1 MMYPNPIFG
10 CEDVEP
16 YGFASLMDLYENNFI
31 RFKKLAPDLSGLDEN
46 SVSHVA
52 GCLGLHLSVLE
63 RSRFTT
69 TLLLTYHFD
78 EAGETVPEPNLKLRI
93 YHDAGLVEVLGG
105 HLKHGRVK
113 LDHPPAD
120 ARRQKWRLNRFLYRW
135 LAYCLYQGHHFPAV
149 VSRRIRAVDI
159 TGLTV

>member
-1 MMYPNPIFG
+1 
-10 CEDVEP
+10 V
-16 YGFASLMDLYENNFI
+16 
-31 RFKKLAPDLSGLDEN
+31 LDEN
-46 SVSHVA
+46 SVSDVA

-93 YHDAGLVEVLGG
+93 YHDARLVEVLGG

-135 LAYCLYQGHHFPAV
+135 LGYCLYQGHHFPAV

-159 TGLTV
+159 PGLIV

>member
-1 MMYPNPIFG
+1 MYPNPIFG

-16 YGFASLMDLYENNFI
+16 HGFASLMDLYENNFI
-31 RFKKLAPDLSGLDEN
+31 RFRKLAPDLSVLNDT
-46 SVSHVA
+46 SLSHVH

-78 EAGETVPEPNLKLRI
+78 DAGEIVAEPNLKLRI
-93 YHDAGLVEVLGG
+93 YHDASLVEVLGG
-105 HLKHGRVK
+105 HLRHGRER

-120 ARRQKWRLNRFLYRW
+120 ARRQKWKLNRFLYRW
-135 LAYCLYQGHHFPAV
+135 LGYCLYQGHHFPATA
-149 VSRRIRAVDI
+149 SRPVRSVGI
-159 TGLTV
+159 TRLTA

>member
-1 MMYPNPIFG
+1 MYPNPIFG

-31 RFKKLAPDLSGLDEN
+31 RFRKLAPDISLLDEN
-46 SVSHVA
+46 NVSQLP

-78 EAGETVPEPNLKLRI
+78 EAGATVPEPDLKLRI
-93 YHDAGLVEVLGG
+93 YHDACLVEVLGG
-105 HLKHGRVK
+105 HLKHGRVR

-120 ARRQKWRLNRFLYRW
+120 ARRQKWKLNRFLYRW
-135 LAYCLYQGHHFPAV
+135 LGYCLYQGHRFPAV
-149 VSRRIRAVDI
+149 VSRRARVAGVSR
-159 TGLTV
+159 LTV

>member
-1 MMYPNPIFG
+1 
-10 CEDVEP
+10 
-16 YGFASLMDLYENNFI
+16 MDLYENNFI
-31 RFKKLAPDLSGLDEN
+31 RFRKLAPDPSVLDEN
-46 SVSHVA
+46 SVSDVA

-93 YHDAGLVEVLGG
+93 YHDARLVEVLGG

-135 LAYCLYQGHHFPAV
+135 LGYCLYQGHHFPAV

-159 TGLTV
+159 PGLIV

>member
-1 MMYPNPIFG
+1 MYPNHCIG

-31 RFKKLAPDLSGLDEN
+31 RLRKLAPDLSVLDEHN
-46 SVSHVA
+46 ASRVE
-52 GCLGLHLSVLE
+52 GCLSLHLSVLE

-69 TLLLTYHFD
+69 TLLLTYHFTD
-78 EAGETVPEPNLKLRI
+78 AGVTVPEPDLKLRI

-105 HLKHGRVK
+105 HLKHGREK

-120 ARRQKWRLNRFLYRW
+120 ARRQKWKLNRFLYRW
-135 LAYCLYQGHHFPAV
+135 LGYCLYQGHSFPTATN
-149 VSRRIRAVDI
+149 RRIQPAGT
-159 TGLTV
+159 TGLLV

>member
-1 MMYPNPIFG
+1 MYSNHCSG

-16 YGFASLMDLYENNFI
+16 SGFASLMDLYENNFI
-31 RFKKLAPDLSGLDEN
+31 RFRKLVPDLAVLDEN
-46 SVSHVA
+46 NVSRME

-69 TLLLTYHFD
+69 TLLLTYHFED
-78 EAGETVPEPNLKLRI
+78 AGVITPEPNLILRI
-93 YHDAGLVEVLGG
+93 YHDACLVEVLGG
-105 HLKHGRVK
+105 HLRHGREK
-113 LDHPPAD
+113 LDHPPAH

-135 LAYCLYQGHHFPAV
+135 LGYCLHQGHRFPAILNRPV
-149 VSRRIRAVDI
+149 QVAGA